1 MEKDHLEILL
11 EDMNKKFD
19 LVLEGHAV
27 LGKKIEDKA
36 DEANE
41 KIELTNLQIKAL
53 NQKIDSVETRL
64 NKKIEGFEAR
74 LNKKIEGVEEKL
86 STKLDAVASDLAEH
100 RADTEKHKIEYK
112 VSE

>member
-27 LGKKIEDKA
+27 LGKKIDDNAKEVT
-36 DEANE
+36 E
-41 KIELTNLQIKAL
+41 KVEMTNLQIKAVS
-53 NQKIDSVETRL
+53 QKIDSVE
-64 NKKIEGFEAR
+64 
-74 LNKKIEGVEEKL
+74 VKL
-86 STKLDAVASDLAEH
+86 SQKIDTMAADLAEH
-100 RADTEKHKIEYK
+100 CADTEKHRIECK

>member
-27 LGKKIEDKA
+27 LGKKIDDNAKEV
-36 DEANE
+36 EE
-41 KIELTNLQIKAL
+41 KFELTNLQIKAVS
-53 NQKIDSVETRL
+53 QKIDSVETRL
-64 NKKIEGFEAR
+64 NQKID
-74 LNKKIEGVEEKL
+74 GVEAKL
-86 STKLDAVASDLAEH
+86 SQKVDAVASDLAEH
-100 RADTEKHKIEYK
+100 RADTEKHRIEYK

>member
-41 KIELTNLQIKAL
+41 KIELTNLQIKVL
-53 NQKIDSVETRL
+53 NQKIDSVEM
-64 NKKIEGFEAR
+64 R

>member
-27 LGKKIEDKA
+27 LGKKIDDNAQEVA
-36 DEANE
+36 E
-41 KIELTNLQIKAL
+41 KFELTNVQIKAL
-53 NQKIDSVETRL
+53 SQKIDSVE
-64 NKKIEGFEAR
+64 AR
-74 LNKKIEGVEEKL
+74 LSQKID
-86 STKLDAVASDLAEH
+86 SVASGLAEH
-100 RADTEKHKIEYK
+100 RADTEKHRIEYK

>member
-27 LGKKIEDKA
+27 LG
-36 DEANE
+36 E
-41 KIELTNLQIKAL
+41 KIDDNAKEVTEKVEMTNLQIKAVS
-53 NQKIDSVETRL
+53 QKIDSVE
-64 NKKIEGFEAR
+64 
-74 LNKKIEGVEEKL
+74 VKL
-86 STKLDAVASDLAEH
+86 SQKIDTMAADLAEH
-100 RADTEKHKIEYK
+100 RADTGKHRIEYK